1 MVFHLFILPLR
12 RFSTVSTT
20 SMSTTSYIEVGQK
33 AITLR
38 DLSLDSQTNNVS
50 GCQEGLCFKL
60 NSCSK

>member
-33 AITLR
+33 GYYLK
-38 DLSLDSQTNNVS
+38 
-50 GCQEGLCFKL
+50 GLIA
-60 NSCSK
+60 